1 MECDICSSYTTGVPG
16 LHCPACARAAI
27 YDLRIQYANTLVS
40 RGTLAREVETF
51 VKRSKDDA
59 VTNLEANDAAAALRH
74 SAQLEEAEEAR
85 RRIERIMQQNEI
97 LRERIS
103 GYKDQVAQRK
113 ADIARRRAELQAHRE
128 EAEQTSDTPMT
139 AIQSS
144 IKTLTSRHDRQHRH
158 LVQARASLCAQA
170 ARLSHLRKT
179 RILDSDNL
187 EQDVYTIAGLP
198 LPDLRTLNHVNPRE
212 LSAAIASASDLVSTI
227 CLYLGLRL
235 PAELTA
241 PHEAWPHP
249 TICSIS
255 SSYLHTTHD
264 RKPTFPNYASPSPSP
279 GISRSRPRP
288 LFLDKKLVQLAR
300 DDPALYSLFI
310 EGIALFAWDVA
321 WLCRVQGMAV
331 AEDKWEDICDI
342 GRNLWMLLMET
353 PGQSKSVE
361 APGSAPL
368 KGDAVQRYGTGVRA
382 KPAASPGA
390 APTSTTA
397 APSFGVF
404 SHGTSH
410 SFLRSAISTT
420 ASASTSNSTSNSTT
434 TSTSTNTSSKPTPTP
449 WKFASPTHLIDKLKA
464 ALNADMSGL
473 EWEMLDGEAGGIEE
487 DMQAALG
494 VGGVHAG
501 IASGGSGAG
510 SGRSGW
516 MKVRERD

>member
-1 MECDICSSYTTGVPG
+1 MECDICSNYTTGVPG

-40 RGTLAREVETF
+40 RSTLAREVEAC
-51 VKRSKDDA
+51 VKRSKDGTA
-59 VTNLEANDAAAALRH
+59 VNLEAEDAAAALRH
-74 SAQLEEAEEAR
+74 SAQLEEADEAR
-85 RRIERIMQQNEI
+85 RRIERIMEQNHI

-103 GYKDQVAQRK
+103 GYKDQVAQKK

-128 EAEQTSDTPMT
+128 KAEQTSDTPMT

-170 ARLSHLRKT
+170 ARLSYLRKT
-179 RILDSDNL
+179 RVLDSDNI

-235 PAELTA
+235 PAELIA

-264 RKPTFPNYASPSPSP
+264 RKSAFPNYASPSPSP

-300 DDPALYSLFI
+300 DDPALYSLFV

-331 AEDKWEDICDI
+331 AEDNWEDICDV

-353 PGQSKSVE
+353 PGQAKSAE

-368 KGDAVQRYGTGVRA
+368 KGDAVQRHGTGVRT
-382 KPAASPGA
+382 KSAASPSA
-390 APTSTTA
+390 ALTSTTHSSTTA
-397 APSFGVF
+397 TPSNFGIL
-404 SHGTSH
+404 SHDTSH

-420 ASASTSNSTSNSTT
+420 SSTLT
-434 TSTSTNTSSKPTPTP
+434 KLIHTP

-464 ALNADMSGL
+464 ALHADMSGL

-494 VGGVHAG
+494 AGGLHAG
-501 IASGGSGAG
+501 IGSGGGGSGAG

>member
-1 MECDICSSYTTGVPG
+1 
-16 LHCPACARAAI
+16 
-27 YDLRIQYANTLVS
+27 
-40 RGTLAREVETF
+40 
-51 VKRSKDDA
+51 VKRSKNDIDA
-59 VTNLEANDAAAALRH
+59 TLDTNDAAAALRH

-85 RRIERIMQQNEI
+85 RRIERIMQQNDI

-103 GYKDQVAQRK
+103 GYKEQVAQRK
-113 ADIARRRAELQAHRE
+113 ADIARRRAELQTHS
-128 EAEQTSDTPMT
+128 EAEQTNDTPMT

-179 RILDSDNL
+179 RIFDSDNL

-235 PAELTA
+235 PAELTT
-241 PHEAWPHP
+241 PHEAWPHA

-264 RKPTFPNYASPSPSP
+264 RKSAFPNYASPSPTP

-300 DDPALYSLFI
+300 DDPALYSLFV

-321 WLCRVQGMAV
+321 WLCRVQGLAV

-342 GRNLWMLLMET
+342 GRNLWMLLEET
-353 PGQSKSVE
+353 PGQAKSAE

-368 KGDAVQRYGTGVRA
+368 KGDAVQRHGTGVRA
-382 KPAASPGA
+382 KSAASPSA
-390 APTSTTA
+390 APPFPSIATTTT
-397 APSFGVF
+397 PTNFGVL
-404 SHGTSH
+404 SHSTSH
-410 SFLRSAISTT
+410 SFLRSAISTSIT
-420 ASASTSNSTSNSTT
+420 SATTSNSFPNT
-434 TSTSTNTSSKPTPTP
+434 TSTSSKPNMPS

-464 ALNADMSGL
+464 ALHADMSGL

-494 VGGVHAG
+494 AGGLHAG
-501 IASGGSGAG
+501 IGSGGGGSGAG

-516 MKVRERD
+516 MKLRERD